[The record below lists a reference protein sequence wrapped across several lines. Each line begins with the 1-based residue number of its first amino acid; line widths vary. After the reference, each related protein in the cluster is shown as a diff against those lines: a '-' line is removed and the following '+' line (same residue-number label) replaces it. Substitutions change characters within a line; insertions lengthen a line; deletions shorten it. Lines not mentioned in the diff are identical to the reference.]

1 MQLEIFRTK
10 HLRIYETNLSNN
22 TYAFQ
27 GLPDTILDL
36 HTMETVFATSNTEAT
51 CIVGSKK
58 ADF

>member
-1 MQLEIFRTK
+1 
-10 HLRIYETNLSNN
+10 LSNN
-22 TYAFQ
+22 AYAFQ